1 MLMHEFVF
9 HHVGIAT
16 PDLEGSIRFYEELGY
31 ASSEIYNDPEQ
42 KAAIALLKRPDGPVL
57 ELISPTDKAS
67 PVQGWVDRIRCGAYH
82 VCYEVSDLEEATS
95 SLKTRGTLLV
105 YGPVPAIAFG
115 LRRVVFLWGKKS
127 GLVELLERT
136 KLNKELTK

>member
-1 MLMHEFVF
+1 MSDFVF

-16 PDLEGSIRFYEELGY
+16 PDIKGSIRFYEELGY
-31 ASSEIYNDPEQ
+31 TSSEIYNDPEQ

-82 VCYEVSDLEEATS
+82 VCYEVNDLEDAMSFLEN
-95 SLKTRGTLLV
+95 RGSLLV

-127 GLVELLERT
+127 GLVEILEKTRRNNE
-136 KLNKELTK
+136 LKE